1 MSVFPYGLFAAAGVG
16 CMLIAMLLTAPKR
29 SFSKGTVTVFG
40 LLAIPLSLVFS
51 RLLYCVFQLNLFCDT
66 YENPWLMLCIW
77 DGGYSIW
84 GVIPA
89 LLLAAW
95 LTDNSKKLN
104 AKGFYK
110 VMVYMPNIITATSI
124 IAAWLTA
131 KMQRCSFRSLWDCV
145 SLSSALLFAML
156 YAGEGRTE
164 LGIGKVI
171 DAGFLTSAFPF
182 LVLEQKLGVN
192 VEYRLIVYRLQ
203 CLACVVLFLVMLLSR
218 RKSKAEGILALRFW
232 SIFASMQIF
241 WESLRDDGHM
251 LFIFLRIGQVAAGI
265 VLLWVLIDLSRCYR
279 QAGLHMPWFVW
290 PVFVLC
296 LGLIAALEFSLDGR
310 LTIGT
315 PSMARDYGLMA
326 AVCVILATLPCLLTG
341 KLNQNESK

>member
-95 LTDNSKKLN
+95 LTAKK
-104 AKGFYK
+104 
-110 VMVYMPNIITATSI
+110 
-124 IAAWLTA
+124 
-131 KMQRCSFRSLWDCV
+131 QRCSFRSLWDCV
-145 SLSSALLFAML
+145 SLSSALLFSML

-171 DAGFLTSAFPF
+171 DTGFLTSVFPF

-326 AVCVILATLPCLLTG
+326 AVCVILAALPCLLTG
-341 KLNQNESK
+341 KLKQNESK

>member
-95 LTDNSKKLN
+95 LTAKK
-104 AKGFYK
+104 
-110 VMVYMPNIITATSI
+110 
-124 IAAWLTA
+124 
-131 KMQRCSFRSLWDCV
+131 QRCSFRSLWDCV
-145 SLSSALLFAML
+145 SLSSALLFSML

-171 DAGFLTSAFPF
+171 DTGFLTSVFPF

-279 QAGLHMPWFVW
+279 QACLHMPWFVW

-315 PSMARDYGLMA
+315 PSMVRDYGVMA
-326 AVCVILATLPCLLTG
+326 AVCVILAALPCLLTG
-341 KLNQNESK
+341 KLKQNESK

>member
-89 LLLAAW
+89 LLLA
-95 LTDNSKKLN
+95 
-104 AKGFYK
+104 
-110 VMVYMPNIITATSI
+110 V
-124 IAAWLTA
+124 WLTA
-131 KMQRCSFRSLWDCV
+131 KKQRCSFRSLWDCV

-171 DAGFLTSAFPF
+171 DTGFLTSVFPF

-218 RKSKAEGILALRFW
+218 RKSKTEGILALRFW

-265 VLLWVLIDLSRCYR
+265 VLLWVLIDLSRRYR
-279 QAGLHMPWFVW
+279 QAGLHLPWFVW

-296 LGLIAALEFSLDGR
+296 LGLIASLEFSLDGR

-326 AVCVILATLPCLLTG
+326 VVCVILAALPCLLTG
-341 KLNQNESK
+341 KLKQNESK

>member
-51 RLLYCVFQLNLFCDT
+51 RLLYCVFQLNLFCDI

-95 LTDNSKKLN
+95 LT
-104 AKGFYK
+104 
-110 VMVYMPNIITATSI
+110 
-124 IAAWLTA
+124 A

-145 SLSSALLFAML
+145 SLSSALLFSML

-171 DAGFLTSAFPF
+171 DTGFLTSVFPF

-326 AVCVILATLPCLLTG
+326 AVCVILAALPCLLTG
-341 KLNQNESK
+341 KLKQNESK

>member
-51 RLLYCVFQLNLFCDT
+51 RLLYCVFQLNLFCDI
-66 YENPWLMLCIW
+66 YENPWFMLCIW

-95 LTDNSKKLN
+95 LTAKK
-104 AKGFYK
+104 
-110 VMVYMPNIITATSI
+110 
-124 IAAWLTA
+124 
-131 KMQRCSFRSLWDCV
+131 QRCSFRSLWDCV

-171 DAGFLTSAFPF
+171 DTGFLTSVFPF

-192 VEYRLIVYRLQ
+192 VEYRLTVYRLQ

-218 RKSKAEGILALRFW
+218 RKSKTEGILALRFW

-326 AVCVILATLPCLLTG
+326 VVCVILATIPCLLTG

>member
-16 CMLIAMLLTAPKR
+16 CMLIAMLLTGPKR

-51 RLLYCVFQLNLFCDT
+51 RLLYCVFQLNLFCDI
-66 YENPWLMLCIW
+66 YENPWFMLCIW

-95 LTDNSKKLN
+95 LTAKK
-104 AKGFYK
+104 
-110 VMVYMPNIITATSI
+110 
-124 IAAWLTA
+124 
-131 KMQRCSFRSLWDCV
+131 QRCSFRSLWDCV
-145 SLSSALLFAML
+145 SLSSALLFSML

-171 DAGFLTSAFPF
+171 DTGFLTSVFPF

-279 QAGLHMPWFVW
+279 QACLHMPWFVW

-326 AVCVILATLPCLLTG
+326 AVCVILAALPCLLTG
-341 KLNQNESK
+341 KLKQNESK

>member
-1 MSVFPYGLFAAAGVG
+1 MSVFPYGLFIAAGVG

-84 GVIPA
+84 GVTPA

-95 LTDNSKKLN
+95 LTAKK
-104 AKGFYK
+104 
-110 VMVYMPNIITATSI
+110 
-124 IAAWLTA
+124 
-131 KMQRCSFRSLWDCV
+131 QRCSFRSLWDCV

-171 DAGFLTSAFPF
+171 DTGFLTSVFPF

-326 AVCVILATLPCLLTG
+326 AVCVILAALPCLLTG
-341 KLNQNESK
+341 KLKQNESK

>member
-95 LTDNSKKLN
+95 LTAKK
-104 AKGFYK
+104 
-110 VMVYMPNIITATSI
+110 
-124 IAAWLTA
+124 
-131 KMQRCSFRSLWDCV
+131 QRCSFRSLWDCV
-145 SLSSALLFAML
+145 SLSSALLFSML

-326 AVCVILATLPCLLTG
+326 AVCVILAALPCLLTG
-341 KLNQNESK
+341 KLKQNESK

>member
-95 LTDNSKKLN
+95 LT
-104 AKGFYK
+104 AK
-110 VMVYMPNIITATSI
+110 I
-124 IAAWLTA
+124 
-131 KMQRCSFRSLWDCV
+131 QRCSFRSLWDCV

-218 RKSKAEGILALRFW
+218 RKSKTEGILALRFW

-326 AVCVILATLPCLLTG
+326 AVCVILAALPCLLTG
-341 KLNQNESK
+341 KLKQNESK

>member
-95 LTDNSKKLN
+95 LT
-104 AKGFYK
+104 
-110 VMVYMPNIITATSI
+110 
-124 IAAWLTA
+124 A

-156 YAGEGRTE
+156 YAGEVRTE

-326 AVCVILATLPCLLTG
+326 AVCVILAALPCLLTG
-341 KLNQNESK
+341 KLKQNESK

>member
-95 LTDNSKKLN
+95 LTAKK
-104 AKGFYK
+104 
-110 VMVYMPNIITATSI
+110 
-124 IAAWLTA
+124 
-131 KMQRCSFRSLWDCV
+131 QRCSFRSLWDCV
-145 SLSSALLFAML
+145 SLSSALLFSML

-171 DAGFLTSAFPF
+171 DTGFLTSAFPF

-218 RKSKAEGILALRFW
+218 HKSKAEGILALRFW

>member
-51 RLLYCVFQLNLFCDT
+51 RLLYCVFQLNLFYDT

-95 LTDNSKKLN
+95 LTAKK
-104 AKGFYK
+104 
-110 VMVYMPNIITATSI
+110 
-124 IAAWLTA
+124 
-131 KMQRCSFRSLWDCV
+131 QRCSFRSLWDCV
-145 SLSSALLFAML
+145 SLSSALLFSML

-171 DAGFLTSAFPF
+171 DAGFLTSVFPF

-326 AVCVILATLPCLLTG
+326 AVCVILAALPCLLTG

>member
-1 MSVFPYGLFAAAGVG
+1 MSVFPYGLFIAAGVG

-84 GVIPA
+84 GVTPA

-95 LTDNSKKLN
+95 LTAKK
-104 AKGFYK
+104 
-110 VMVYMPNIITATSI
+110 
-124 IAAWLTA
+124 
-131 KMQRCSFRSLWDCV
+131 QRCSFRSLWDCV

-171 DAGFLTSAFPF
+171 DTGFLTSVFPF

-218 RKSKAEGILALRFW
+218 RKSKTEGILALRFW

-326 AVCVILATLPCLLTG
+326 AVCVILAALPCLLTG

>member
-84 GVIPA
+84 GVTPA
-89 LLLAAW
+89 LLL
-95 LTDNSKKLN
+95 
-104 AKGFYK
+104 
-110 VMVYMPNIITATSI
+110 
-124 IAAWLTA
+124 AAWLTA

-171 DAGFLTSAFPF
+171 DAGFLTSAIPF

-279 QAGLHMPWFVW
+279 QACLHMPWFVW

-326 AVCVILATLPCLLTG
+326 AVCVILAALPCLLTG
-341 KLNQNESK
+341 KLKQNESK

>member
-95 LTDNSKKLN
+95 LTAKK
-104 AKGFYK
+104 
-110 VMVYMPNIITATSI
+110 
-124 IAAWLTA
+124 
-131 KMQRCSFRSLWDCV
+131 QRCSFRSLWDCV
-145 SLSSALLFAML
+145 SLSSALLFSML

-171 DAGFLTSAFPF
+171 DTGFLTSVFPF

-279 QAGLHMPWFVW
+279 QACLHMPWFVW

-326 AVCVILATLPCLLTG
+326 AVCVILAALPCLLTG
-341 KLNQNESK
+341 KLKQNESK

>member
-1 MSVFPYGLFAAAGVG
+1 MSVFPYGLFIAAGVG

-95 LTDNSKKLN
+95 LTAKK
-104 AKGFYK
+104 
-110 VMVYMPNIITATSI
+110 
-124 IAAWLTA
+124 
-131 KMQRCSFRSLWDCV
+131 QRCSFRSLWDCV

-171 DAGFLTSAFPF
+171 DAGFLTSVFPF

-203 CLACVVLFLVMLLSR
+203 CLACVVLFLVMLLSQ

-265 VLLWVLIDLSRCYR
+265 VLLWVLINLSRCYR

-326 AVCVILATLPCLLTG
+326 AVCVILAALPCLLTG

>member
-1 MSVFPYGLFAAAGVG
+1 MSVFPYGLFIAAGVG

-84 GVIPA
+84 GVTPA

-95 LTDNSKKLN
+95 LTAKK
-104 AKGFYK
+104 
-110 VMVYMPNIITATSI
+110 
-124 IAAWLTA
+124 
-131 KMQRCSFRSLWDCV
+131 QRCSFRSLWDCV
-145 SLSSALLFAML
+145 SLSSALLFSML

-171 DAGFLTSAFPF
+171 DTGFLTSAFPF

-265 VLLWVLIDLSRCYR
+265 VLLWVLVTLSRRYR

-326 AVCVILATLPCLLTG
+326 VVCVILAALPCLLTG
-341 KLNQNESK
+341 KLKQNESK

>member
-1 MSVFPYGLFAAAGVG
+1 MSVFPYGLFIAAGVG

-89 LLLAAW
+89 LLL
-95 LTDNSKKLN
+95 
-104 AKGFYK
+104 
-110 VMVYMPNIITATSI
+110 V
-124 IAAWLTA
+124 AWLTA
-131 KMQRCSFRSLWDCV
+131 KKQRCSFRSLWDCV

-171 DAGFLTSAFPF
+171 DAGFLTSVFPF

-203 CLACVVLFLVMLLSR
+203 CLACVVLFLVMLLSQ

-265 VLLWVLIDLSRCYR
+265 VLLWVLINLSRCYR

-326 AVCVILATLPCLLTG
+326 AVCVILAALPCLLTG

>member
-51 RLLYCVFQLNLFCDT
+51 RLLYCVFQLNLFCDI

-95 LTDNSKKLN
+95 LTAKK
-104 AKGFYK
+104 
-110 VMVYMPNIITATSI
+110 
-124 IAAWLTA
+124 
-131 KMQRCSFRSLWDCV
+131 QRCSFRSLWDCV
-145 SLSSALLFAML
+145 SLSSALLFSML

-171 DAGFLTSAFPF
+171 DTGFLTSVFPF

-326 AVCVILATLPCLLTG
+326 VVCVILAALPCLLTG

>member
-84 GVIPA
+84 GVTPA

-95 LTDNSKKLN
+95 LTAKK
-104 AKGFYK
+104 
-110 VMVYMPNIITATSI
+110 
-124 IAAWLTA
+124 
-131 KMQRCSFRSLWDCV
+131 QRCSFRSLWDCV
-145 SLSSALLFAML
+145 SLSSALLFSML

-171 DAGFLTSAFPF
+171 DTGFLTSVFPF

-218 RKSKAEGILALRFW
+218 RKSKTEGILALRFW

-326 AVCVILATLPCLLTG
+326 AVCVILAALPCLLTG
-341 KLNQNESK
+341 KLKQNESK

>member
-95 LTDNSKKLN
+95 LT
-104 AKGFYK
+104 
-110 VMVYMPNIITATSI
+110 
-124 IAAWLTA
+124 A

-171 DAGFLTSAFPF
+171 DAGFLTSAIPF

-203 CLACVVLFLVMLLSR
+203 CLACVILFLVMLLSR
-218 RKSKAEGILALRFW
+218 RKSKTEGILALRFW

-326 AVCVILATLPCLLTG
+326 AVCVILAALPCLLTG

>member
-1 MSVFPYGLFAAAGVG
+1 MSVFPYGLFIAAGVG

-95 LTDNSKKLN
+95 LT
-104 AKGFYK
+104 
-110 VMVYMPNIITATSI
+110 
-124 IAAWLTA
+124 A

-171 DAGFLTSAFPF
+171 DAGFLTSAIPF

-326 AVCVILATLPCLLTG
+326 AVCVILAALPCLLTG

>member
-29 SFSKGTVTVFG
+29 SFSKETVTVFG

-95 LTDNSKKLN
+95 LT
-104 AKGFYK
+104 
-110 VMVYMPNIITATSI
+110 
-124 IAAWLTA
+124 A
-131 KMQRCSFRSLWDCV
+131 KMQRCSFSSLWDCV

-279 QAGLHMPWFVW
+279 QACLHMPWFVW

-296 LGLIAALEFSLDGR
+296 LGLNAALEFSLDGR

-326 AVCVILATLPCLLTG
+326 VVCVILAALPCLLTG

>member
-95 LTDNSKKLN
+95 LTAKK
-104 AKGFYK
+104 
-110 VMVYMPNIITATSI
+110 
-124 IAAWLTA
+124 
-131 KMQRCSFRSLWDCV
+131 QRCSFRSLWDCV

-171 DAGFLTSAFPF
+171 DTGFLTSVFPF

-218 RKSKAEGILALRFW
+218 RKSKTEGILALRFW

-265 VLLWVLIDLSRCYR
+265 VLLWVLIDLSRRYR
-279 QAGLHMPWFVW
+279 QAGLHLTWFVW

-326 AVCVILATLPCLLTG
+326 VVCVILAALPCLLTG
-341 KLNQNESK
+341 KLKQNESK

>member
-95 LTDNSKKLN
+95 LTAKK
-104 AKGFYK
+104 
-110 VMVYMPNIITATSI
+110 
-124 IAAWLTA
+124 
-131 KMQRCSFRSLWDCV
+131 QCCSFRSLWDCV

-326 AVCVILATLPCLLTG
+326 AVCVILAALPCLLTG
-341 KLNQNESK
+341 KLKQNESK

>member
-51 RLLYCVFQLNLFCDT
+51 RILYCVFQLNFFCDT

-89 LLLAAW
+89 LLLA
-95 LTDNSKKLN
+95 T
-104 AKGFYK
+104 
-110 VMVYMPNIITATSI
+110 
-124 IAAWLTA
+124 WLTA

-326 AVCVILATLPCLLTG
+326 AVCVILAALPCLLTG
-341 KLNQNESK
+341 KLKQNESK

>member
-84 GVIPA
+84 GVTPA

-95 LTDNSKKLN
+95 LTAKK
-104 AKGFYK
+104 
-110 VMVYMPNIITATSI
+110 
-124 IAAWLTA
+124 
-131 KMQRCSFRSLWDCV
+131 QRCSFRSLWDCV
-145 SLSSALLFAML
+145 SLSSALLFSML

-171 DAGFLTSAFPF
+171 DTGFLTSVFPF

-326 AVCVILATLPCLLTG
+326 AVCVILAALPCLLTG

>member
-1 MSVFPYGLFAAAGVG
+1 MSVFPYGLFTAAGVG
-16 CMLIAMLLTAPKR
+16 SMLIAMLLTAPKR

-95 LTDNSKKLN
+95 LTAKK
-104 AKGFYK
+104 
-110 VMVYMPNIITATSI
+110 
-124 IAAWLTA
+124 
-131 KMQRCSFRSLWDCV
+131 QRCSFRSLWDCV

-218 RKSKAEGILALRFW
+218 RKSKTEGILALRFW

-326 AVCVILATLPCLLTG
+326 VVCVILAALPCLLTG

>member
-1 MSVFPYGLFAAAGVG
+1 MSVFPYGLFIAAGVG

-95 LTDNSKKLN
+95 LT
-104 AKGFYK
+104 
-110 VMVYMPNIITATSI
+110 
-124 IAAWLTA
+124 A

-171 DAGFLTSAFPF
+171 DTGFLTSAFPF

-279 QAGLHMPWFVW
+279 QACLHMPWFVW

-326 AVCVILATLPCLLTG
+326 AVCAILAALPCLLTG
-341 KLNQNESK
+341 KLKQNESK

>member
-95 LTDNSKKLN
+95 LTAKK
-104 AKGFYK
+104 
-110 VMVYMPNIITATSI
+110 
-124 IAAWLTA
+124 
-131 KMQRCSFRSLWDCV
+131 QRCSFRSLWDCV
-145 SLSSALLFAML
+145 SLSSALLFSML

-171 DAGFLTSAFPF
+171 DTGFLTSAFPF

-241 WESLRDDGHM
+241 WESFRDDGHM

-279 QAGLHMPWFVW
+279 QACLHMPWFVW

-326 AVCVILATLPCLLTG
+326 AVCVILAALPCLLTG
-341 KLNQNESK
+341 KLKQNESK

>member
-95 LTDNSKKLN
+95 LTAKK
-104 AKGFYK
+104 
-110 VMVYMPNIITATSI
+110 
-124 IAAWLTA
+124 
-131 KMQRCSFRSLWDCV
+131 QRCSFRSLWDCV

-171 DAGFLTSAFPF
+171 DTGFLTSAFPF

-218 RKSKAEGILALRFW
+218 RKSKTEGILALRFW

-326 AVCVILATLPCLLTG
+326 AVILAALPCLLTG
-341 KLNQNESK
+341 KLKQNESK

>member
-95 LTDNSKKLN
+95 LTAKK
-104 AKGFYK
+104 
-110 VMVYMPNIITATSI
+110 
-124 IAAWLTA
+124 
-131 KMQRCSFRSLWDCV
+131 QRCSFRSLWDCV
-145 SLSSALLFAML
+145 SLSSALLFSML

-279 QAGLHMPWFVW
+279 QAGLHMPGFVW

-326 AVCVILATLPCLLTG
+326 VVCVILAAIPCLLTG

>member
-84 GVIPA
+84 GVTPA

-95 LTDNSKKLN
+95 LTAKK
-104 AKGFYK
+104 
-110 VMVYMPNIITATSI
+110 
-124 IAAWLTA
+124 
-131 KMQRCSFRSLWDCV
+131 QRCSFRSLLDCV
-145 SLSSALLFAML
+145 SLSSALLFSML

-171 DAGFLTSAFPF
+171 DTGFLTSVFPF

-192 VEYRLIVYRLQ
+192 VEYRLTVYRLQ

-218 RKSKAEGILALRFW
+218 RKSKTEGILALRFW

-279 QAGLHMPWFVW
+279 QACLHMPWFVW

-326 AVCVILATLPCLLTG
+326 AVCVILAALPCLLTG
-341 KLNQNESK
+341 KLKQNESK

>member
-1 MSVFPYGLFAAAGVG
+1 MSVFPYGLFIAAGVG

-95 LTDNSKKLN
+95 LTAKK
-104 AKGFYK
+104 
-110 VMVYMPNIITATSI
+110 
-124 IAAWLTA
+124 
-131 KMQRCSFRSLWDCV
+131 QRCSFRSLWDCV

-171 DAGFLTSAFPF
+171 DTGFLTSVFPF

-326 AVCVILATLPCLLTG
+326 AVCVILAALPCLLTG
-341 KLNQNESK
+341 KLKQNESK

>member
-95 LTDNSKKLN
+95 LTAKK
-104 AKGFYK
+104 
-110 VMVYMPNIITATSI
+110 
-124 IAAWLTA
+124 
-131 KMQRCSFRSLWDCV
+131 QRCSFRSLWDCV

-182 LVLEQKLGVN
+182 LVLN
-192 VEYRLIVYRLQ
+192 
-203 CLACVVLFLVMLLSR
+203 
-218 RKSKAEGILALRFW
+218 KS
-232 SIFASMQIF
+232 
-241 WESLRDDGHM
+241 WE
-251 LFIFLRIGQVAAGI
+251 
-265 VLLWVLIDLSRCYR
+265 
-279 QAGLHMPWFVW
+279 
-290 PVFVLC
+290 
-296 LGLIAALEFSLDGR
+296 
-310 LTIGT
+310 
-315 PSMARDYGLMA
+315 
-326 AVCVILATLPCLLTG
+326 
-341 KLNQNESK
+341 

>member
-95 LTDNSKKLN
+95 LTAKK
-104 AKGFYK
+104 
-110 VMVYMPNIITATSI
+110 
-124 IAAWLTA
+124 
-131 KMQRCSFRSLWDCV
+131 QRCSFRSLWDCV
-145 SLSSALLFAML
+145 SLSSALLFSML

-171 DAGFLTSAFPF
+171 DTGFLTSVFPF

>member
-95 LTDNSKKLN
+95 LT
-104 AKGFYK
+104 
-110 VMVYMPNIITATSI
+110 
-124 IAAWLTA
+124 A

-171 DAGFLTSAFPF
+171 DAGFLTSVFPF

-279 QAGLHMPWFVW
+279 QACLHMPWFVW

-326 AVCVILATLPCLLTG
+326 AVCVILAALPCLLTG
-341 KLNQNESK
+341 KLKQNESK

>member
-51 RLLYCVFQLNLFCDT
+51 RLLYCVFQLNLFCDI
-66 YENPWLMLCIW
+66 YENPWFMLCIW

-95 LTDNSKKLN
+95 LTAKK
-104 AKGFYK
+104 
-110 VMVYMPNIITATSI
+110 
-124 IAAWLTA
+124 
-131 KMQRCSFRSLWDCV
+131 QRCSFRSLWDCV

-171 DAGFLTSAFPF
+171 DTGFLTSVFPF

-192 VEYRLIVYRLQ
+192 VEYRLTVYRLQ

-218 RKSKAEGILALRFW
+218 RKSKTEGILALRFW

-326 AVCVILATLPCLLTG
+326 VVCVILATLTCLLTG

>member
-84 GVIPA
+84 GVTPA
-89 LLLAAW
+89 LLL
-95 LTDNSKKLN
+95 
-104 AKGFYK
+104 
-110 VMVYMPNIITATSI
+110 
-124 IAAWLTA
+124 AAWLTA

-156 YAGEGRTE
+156 YAGEGRAE

-326 AVCVILATLPCLLTG
+326 AVCVILAALPCLLTG